1 MKRETKQF
9 ILGIIL
15 ILFALF
21 EYKVHYFNFNAIL
34 VIIIGLAGIG
44 LLSDSLDN

>member
-21 EYKVHYFNFNAIL
+21 EYKVHYFNFDI
-34 VIIIGLAGIG
+34 ITIGIIGFIGIG
-44 LLSDSLDN
+44 ILSESLDY